1 MGSDG
6 GEVGSDSVGDNG
18 GGDGGGGGSYTVG
31 LYWQWVVLVEGNNS
45 SNKLRQ

>member
-18 GGDGGGGGSYTVG
+18 GGGGGGDGGGGGSYTVG
-31 LYWQWVVLVEGNNS
+31 LY
-45 SNKLRQ
+45 